1 MIRNN
6 QEVFIMKKLF
16 SLFCLLACLFTS
28 AIFTPSPAFALD
40 SQDSISPYMTTIQSS
55 ACNISISSGTA
66 MPYAQVR
73 GQAGATKCK
82 IVLTLQRKSGNNW
95 VEVDSWSSS
104 KNTSSMSLSKSKTV
118 SKGNQYRAVATV
130 TVWKNN
136 SSESR
141 TVYSNI
147 ASY

>member
-1 MIRNN
+1 
-6 QEVFIMKKLF
+6 MKKLF
-16 SLFCLLACLFTS
+16 SLFCLLGCLFTS
-28 AIFTPSPAFALD
+28 TIFTTSSALALD

-55 ACNISISSGTA
+55 ACSISISGGTA

-82 IVLTLQRKSGNNW
+82 IVLTLQKKSGNNW
-95 VEVDSWSSS
+95 VKVDSWSSS
-104 KNTSSMSLSKSKTV
+104 KNASSMSLSKSKTV

-141 TVYSNI
+141 TIYSNVV
-147 ASY
+147 SY